1 METTRFLNGIVK
13 YMTFI
18 DISNACCLYCIK
30 LLGSQ
35 HKLDSEVSYLLSCGF
50 TLLLLLFSSQMLVV
64 YIALKAN

>member
-18 DISNACCLYCIK
+18 DISNVCCLYCIK

-35 HKLDSEVSYLLSCGF
+35 HKLDSVSYLLRYLTYAIVVEGF
-50 TLLLLLFSSQMLVV
+50 LGSPVV
-64 YIALKAN
+64 L